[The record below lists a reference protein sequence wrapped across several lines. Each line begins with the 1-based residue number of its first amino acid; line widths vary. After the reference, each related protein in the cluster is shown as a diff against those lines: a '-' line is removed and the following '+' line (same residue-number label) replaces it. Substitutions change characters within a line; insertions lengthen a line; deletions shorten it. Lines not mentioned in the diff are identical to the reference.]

1 MSVRCTV
8 AQQGLIGTVNS
19 AGAPC
24 FKLFMDRSADLFD
37 LQDRLIGVGWIG
49 QQAFLTA
56 IDKQVSHRPAPIPH
70 AISTSIRAPMSSTC
84 SKLCISSMTWR
95 MSGRSSTP

>member
-1 MSVRCTV
+1 MPVRCPV
-8 AQQGLIGTVNS
+8 AQQGLIGTANG

-24 FKLFMDRSADLFD
+24 FKPFMDRSADLFD
-37 LQDRLIGVGWIG
+37 LQDRLIGVGWVG

-56 IDKQVSHRPAPIPH
+56 IDIQVSHRPAPIPH
-70 AISTSIRAPMSSTC
+70 AISTSISAPMSSTC
-84 SKLCISSMTWR
+84 SKPCTSSMTRR